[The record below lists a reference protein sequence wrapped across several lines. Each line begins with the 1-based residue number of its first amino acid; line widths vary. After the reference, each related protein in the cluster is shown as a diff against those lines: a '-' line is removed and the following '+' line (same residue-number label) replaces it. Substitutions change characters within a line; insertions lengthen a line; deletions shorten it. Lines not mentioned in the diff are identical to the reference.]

1 MTKTLS
7 ALFTGVAVLAFA
19 GMANAQQ
26 PMQLSDAQLDHV
38 TAGAT
43 STAAAALAGS
53 GTIFASGFIN
63 LATAVAGTTAAGT
76 GTVLMESASF
86 NGTPTANAAS
96 ALALALTSP

>member
-1 MTKTLS
+1 MTKIFS
-7 ALFTGVAVLAFA
+7 ALCAGVALLAFA

-43 STAAAALAGS
+43 SNALGQLAGS
-53 GTIFASGFIN
+53 GTIFASGFIS
-63 LATAVAGTTAAGT
+63 LATAVAGSTAAGA

-86 NGTPTANAAS
+86 SGTPTATAAS
-96 ALALALTSP
+96 ALGLALTSP